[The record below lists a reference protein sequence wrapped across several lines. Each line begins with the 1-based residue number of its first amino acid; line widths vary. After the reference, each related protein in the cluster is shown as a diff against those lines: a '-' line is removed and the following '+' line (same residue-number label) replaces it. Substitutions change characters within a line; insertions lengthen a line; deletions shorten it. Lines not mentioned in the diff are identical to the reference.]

1 MTYSFNYSDIL
12 TINVGLKKIL
22 KSGKEF
28 PLLVSKT
35 LFEDLEKTNTII
47 KEQNTKIIELRKNYG
62 EYDEINNEYIIS
74 KDNIGEF
81 NEEYNKLLNLNFGGI
96 EKIYIKDVR
105 YDEELKRTNLSL
117 EAMEHLKFLIE

>member
-96 EKIYIKDVR
+96 EKLYIRDVR
-105 YDEELKRTNLSL
+105 YGEEFKNTNLSL
-117 EAMEHLKFLIE
+117 EMMESLKLLIE